1 MAKAKNKVATP
12 DNGSKTASDAKTAI
26 ERVQLAR
33 HPDRPYTLDFIE
45 RLFEEFVELH
55 GDRRFAEDPAII

>member
-1 MAKAKNKVATP
+1 MAKSEKQAAVAEKVQPPT
-12 DNGSKTASDAKTAI
+12 NGPKSAM

-55 GDRRFAEDPAII
+55 GDRRFADDP